1 MSNLQLGVCMLCGEK
16 CNQHRYT
23 HSKCAE
29 VYFEAKRSSMKLK
42 VKSPLSN
49 NTTTETTTETFK

>member
-42 VKSPLSN
+42 VKSPSSN
-49 NTTTETTTETFK
+49 NTTTETFK